1 MIGGAGTTPG
11 LAVSWEAM
19 QTDVQTPLV
28 AVTPRAAEK
37 AIELGRREG
46 FDPVHL
52 RLRVL
57 AGGCSGFSYKLSF
70 EGAVADTDTVI
81 DAHGLRVLIDPKSGP
96 IVAGSTIEFSD
107 ALLGGGFKVNNPQAV
122 HECACGESFSI

>member
-1 MIGGAGTTPG
+1 MDSTSIQVVG
-11 LAVSWEAM
+11 
-19 QTDVQTPLV
+19 
-28 AVTPRAAEK
+28 VTERAAEK
-37 AIELGRREG
+37 AIELSAREG
-46 FDPVHL
+46 HPAPYL

-57 AGGCSGFSYKLSF
+57 AGGCSGFSYKLTF
-70 EGAVADTDTVI
+70 EDGRADQDNVI
-81 DAHGLRVLIDPKSGP
+81 EAHGLTVLIDPQSVP